1 MSGAENYRTSL
12 LLLYRNATLGFLVYS
27 VCSRESF
34 NNIENWIKQLK
45 QKAPLTKIILL
56 GNKCDKIDEREVSY
70 EEGKEIC
77 EKYNLEYFMEVS
89 AKNDLKGLNFMEI
102 GAIALYKVYEN
113 NGNEISGGILNES
126 IMLNY
131 SNASSKLKD
140 PCC

>member
-1 MSGAENYRTSL
+1 
-12 LLLYRNATLGFLVYS
+12 
-27 VCSRESF
+27 
-34 NNIENWIKQLK
+34 
-45 QKAPLTKIILL
+45 
-56 GNKCDKIDEREVSY
+56 
-70 EEGKEIC
+70 
-77 EKYNLEYFMEVS
+77 MEVS

-102 GAIALYKVYEN
+102 GAIALYKEYEN